1 MTSVYDDD
9 EFSEEE
15 PRELTEEEISEQ
27 VENFYVTLATSI
39 QTFADNTRKAVSDFE
54 FSRQDLVRVSLA
66 VDMMANSLNLLRNY
80 VNFYIDEVD
89 PHKYNT
95 LYTEMNGLADIGESY
110 NDDEALAKDLQ
121 NLPEEF

>member
-1 MTSVYDDD
+1 MTNVYDED
-9 EFSEEE
+9 ELAEEV
-15 PRELTEEEISEQ
+15 PRDLTEEEISEQ

-89 PHKYNT
+89 PHKYNA

-110 NDDEALAKDLQ
+110 ADDETLAEDLRD
-121 NLPEEF
+121 LPQEF